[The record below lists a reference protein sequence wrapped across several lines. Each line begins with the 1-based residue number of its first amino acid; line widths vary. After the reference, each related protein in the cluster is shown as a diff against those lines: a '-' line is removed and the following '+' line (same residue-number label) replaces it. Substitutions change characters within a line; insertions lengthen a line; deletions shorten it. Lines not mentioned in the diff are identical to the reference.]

1 MDEIHPPRESASARR
16 RSDKQAQKQLQ
27 KERKRGNRQILF
39 ITYAF
44 VTLFLAMAGYL
55 AYFTAVDSEKV
66 INNSHNKRQKI
77 LAEKITKGSIYS
89 QDGEVLAETVTDDDG
104 NEYRS
109 YPEKKKFCHVVG
121 RTDNSMTG
129 IELSQCYP
137 MLTSHVNPF
146 TQLGNTLRGEKN
158 MGDSVYTTLDAGL
171 QRVAYDALGDYRGAV
186 VAFRAGY
193 RQDLGDGF

>member
-1 MDEIHPPRESASARR
+1 MGRRSNIRKNSVDEIHPPRESASARR

-121 RTDNSMTG
+121 RTDNSMT
-129 IELSQCYP
+129 ELSC
-137 MLTSHVNPF
+137 
-146 TQLGNTLRGEKN
+146 R
-158 MGDSVYTTLDAGL
+158 SVI
-171 QRVAYDALGDYRGAV
+171 RC
-186 VAFRAGY
+186 
-193 RQDLGDGF
+193 

>member
-89 QDGEVLAETVTDDDG
+89 QDGEVLA
-104 NEYRS
+104 
-109 YPEKKKFCHVVG
+109 
-121 RTDNSMTG
+121 
-129 IELSQCYP
+129 
-137 MLTSHVNPF
+137 
-146 TQLGNTLRGEKN
+146 
-158 MGDSVYTTLDAGL
+158 
-171 QRVAYDALGDYRGAV
+171 
-186 VAFRAGY
+186 
-193 RQDLGDGF
+193 

>member
-1 MDEIHPPRESASARR
+1 M
-16 RSDKQAQKQLQ
+16 
-27 KERKRGNRQILF
+27 
-39 ITYAF
+39 
-44 VTLFLAMAGYL
+44 TLFLAMAGYL

-129 IELSQCYP
+129 IELSQ
-137 MLTSHVNPF
+137 
-146 TQLGNTLRGEKN
+146 
-158 MGDSVYTTLDAGL
+158 
-171 QRVAYDALGDYRGAV
+171 
-186 VAFRAGY
+186 
-193 RQDLGDGF
+193 